1 MASPTITLVTVTPNP
16 SVFGQSVTLTATVI
30 PLGVGTPTGT
40 VTFTIT
46 GGPTLMGTLVGGTTS
61 VTATGLSGGPH
72 AVAAVYSGDTNFLT
86 STGTNVIAVVPASTT
101 TSVMSSPNPSALGQ
115 PVTFTATI
123 TPVAPGAGTP
133 GGTVTFVIG
142 GSGGGTFVRPVVGGV
157 ATLSLSSLGSGSHA
171 ITAIYGGNTTFLP
184 STGSGTHTVNPG
196 SAATTTTVVSAPD
209 PTVFG
214 QPVTFTATVTANPPA
229 TGTPTGTVTFT
240 VTGPGGTV
248 TGSGTLSGGVATFT
262 TSALDANDIAYTV
275 TAVYNPD
282 TATFLTSTG
291 TDTHKVNRADTEIAI
306 TVIPNPATV
315 GETVSYIAF
324 VEAVPPG
331 AGVPTGTVGTG
342 IDKDGGT
349 IYGIQVA
356 LDGNGF
362 TLFTINNFPA
372 GEYTVYSQYEGDN
385 NFNQSPF
392 DTVIHTINP

>member
-16 SVFGQSVTLTATVI
+16 SAVGQSVTLTATVI

-40 VTFTIT
+40 VTFAIT

-61 VTATGLSGGPH
+61 VTATGLSVGTH
-72 AVAAVYSGDTNFLT
+72 VVAALYSGDTNFLT
-86 STGTNVIAVVPASTT
+86 STGTSAIVVVPASTT

-133 GGTVTFVIG
+133 GGTAIFVIS

-157 ATLSLSSLGSGSHA
+157 ATLSLSGLGGGLHA
-171 ITAIYGGNTTFLP
+171 ITAIYNGDTNFLP
-184 STGSGTHTVNPG
+184 SSGSGTHTVNPG

-209 PTVFG
+209 PSVFG

-248 TGSGTLSGGVATFT
+248 TGSGTLSGGAATFT
-262 TSALDANDIAYTV
+262 TSALDANDTAYTV

-291 TDTHKVNRADTEIAI
+291 TDTHTVNRADTKI
-306 TVIPNPATV
+306 TITSIPNPSTV

-331 AGVPTGTVGTG
+331 AGVPTGNVVTEINVMDQTVFFTS
-342 IDKDGGT
+342 
-349 IYGIQVA
+349 VA
-356 LDGNGF
+356 LDSNGF
-362 TLFTINNFPA
+362 TLFTDNAFPA
-372 GEYTVYSQYEGDN
+372 GAYTVSGQYEGDT
-385 NFNQSPF
+385 NFNQSPI
-392 DTVIHTINP
+392 DTDPHIINP